1 MDEFRNSRPAWRF
14 PPFHKIQLH
23 SPLKVWRAKRRAAL
37 SITSRALSHMLIAKV
52 NCDVSGN
59 GMEREGLSSV
69 KKAKWV
75 MDEKFASN
83 QDARAVAEYDQL
95 L

>member
-1 MDEFRNSRPAWRF
+1 MSSETPVLLGVS
-14 PPFHKIQLH
+14 HH
-23 SPLKVWRAKRRAAL
+23 STRSNCTRHLKFGVRKGEL
-37 SITSRALSHMLIAKV
+37 PSLLPRALSHMLIAKV